1 MSGRRRPGLA
11 PNLFPFLAVLIC
23 TLGTLIL
30 MLAMVARN
38 AGDLI
43 AAEQTADSRIATEDK
58 ESTAEIAAR
67 LDREVAAARWHREQT
82 VKMRES
88 QTADLESRRDRLAHL
103 EDHSRRLREELQALS
118 TEVDKTV
125 ATDGEGVT
133 QVQQTL
139 DQVLQQIEA
148 ENVAIAKLNEELNSA
163 TPRIVIVP
171 HKGPNGTDRRPIYI
185 ECRKDGIYL
194 RPGDRLIPTEHL
206 EPIVGMPNPL
216 DAVLRTIRYHAM
228 QEYGDTVAPYPL
240 LVVRPD
246 GLPAYA
252 AARAAMHQ
260 WDDQYGYELIPADV
274 ELAFPD
280 ADPSLDSKVSA
291 VIRQSVERRLAMGA
305 GAEFGGGLGGGSRPE
320 GMSPTASS
328 PAAPTPEALAIRGA
342 SGAGMLTN
350 NPPLHASGMP
360 SGEGRPGAGP
370 GRSPFGLDTTP
381 SVRPEP
387 PPVLSTSKMTR
398 PGLGSAVAGSDYT
411 DDSVQ
416 RSRILSGRGQPASL
430 SGDQDFAPSPSR
442 TSQTGQSSGQGGG
455 RPYAGSSSGDN
466 LSETVSS
473 DTLVGEANSAT
484 DSLDRR
490 PGATLGSNTAEAGGA
505 GMSSGRNGDEIAAR
519 NQADAIGEATE
530 KPLPPSQADREIR
543 VASKVSNPSPTSAAP
558 GVGGSQLSGAAS
570 AGSQGGGSPSVG
582 TSISNFNEPP
592 PVTRVGRDWALP
604 PQSVSGPK
612 TEMIRTI
619 RVECHPDHF
628 VLLPEGKRGA
638 PKKYPFQ
645 DGDIS
650 SAALQMATDIRKR
663 VEGWGASLA
672 NSRWQ
677 PVLDVAVYAGAEDR
691 YRQLL
696 GFYHESGL
704 RVQQRGTP

>member
-43 AAEQTADSRIATEDK
+43 AAEQAADSIVATEDK
-58 ESTAEIAAR
+58 ESTSEIAAM

-82 VKMRES
+82 VKTREL

-103 EDHSRRLREELQALS
+103 EDHGRRLREELQSLS
-118 TEVDKTV
+118 TEVDKAV
-125 ATDGEGVT
+125 ATDGEDVT

-148 ENVAIAKLNEELNSA
+148 EKVAIAKLNEELNSA

-171 HKGPNGTDRRPIYI
+171 HKGPSGTDRRPIYI
-185 ECRKDGIYL
+185 ECRKEGIYL

-280 ADPSLDSKVSA
+280 ADPRLDSKVSA
-291 VIRQSVERRLAMGA
+291 VIRQAVERRLAMGA
-305 GAEFGGGLGGGSRPE
+305 GTEFVGGLGGGSRPE
-320 GMSPTASS
+320 EMSPTASS
-328 PAAPTPEALAIRGA
+328 PSAPTPEALAIRGA
-342 SGAGMLTN
+342 SGTGMLANDT
-350 NPPLHASGMP
+350 PPGASGMP
-360 SGEGRPGAGP
+360 SADGRPGAGP
-370 GRSPFGLDTTP
+370 GKSPFGLDAT
-381 SVRPEP
+381 SSARPEQ

-398 PGLGSAVAGSDYT
+398 PGLGSAAAGSDYT
-411 DDSVQ
+411 DDPGQ
-416 RSRILSGRGQPASL
+416 RSRILSGRRQPTSLSSDQGPAS
-430 SGDQDFAPSPSR
+430 G
-442 TSQTGQSSGQGGG
+442 TSQTGQSSGQGAD
-455 RPYAGSSSGDN
+455 RPYSGSPSGDN
-466 LSETVSS
+466 LSEPVLS
-473 DTLVGEANSAT
+473 DTLIGNAKSSN
-484 DSLDRR
+484 DSPDRR
-490 PGATLGSNTAEAGGA
+490 TQGTFGPTIPEVGSA
-505 GMSSGRNGDEIAAR
+505 GMSSDRNGDEPFAR
-519 NQADAIGEATE
+519 NHAQAIGDATE
-530 KPLPPSQADREIR
+530 KSLPPSQAEREVR
-543 VASKVSNPSPTSAAP
+543 VASKGSNPSQNSAAP
-558 GVGGSQLSGAAS
+558 GIGGSQLSGAAS
-570 AGSQGGGSPSVG
+570 PGSQGSGSPSVG

-638 PKKYPFQ
+638 AKKYPFQ
-645 DGDIS
+645 DGEIS

-696 GFYHESGL
+696 GFYHDSGL